1 MKYIKPVMPVILF
14 FCFAI
19 LITGAMLLSNGCAT
33 VASGSDPLAVNAE
46 RLETVSVSA
55 FDTVVILDNSNRS
68 FWITN
73 APAFHGFCEWLR
85 KPITIESTNTLPR
98 GLAMIKLVD
107 DAKIIY
113 QANASHSNILIQAV
127 ADLQGVFNQASSWT
141 VIVQSP
147 TH

>member
-1 MKYIKPVMPVILF
+1 MKIKTLLIDDLIILTV
-14 FCFAI
+14 A
-19 LITGAMLLSNGCAT
+19 ALLFIAVGCASIQPGQDAL
-33 VASGSDPLAVNAE
+33 VVNAE
-46 RLETVSVSA
+46 RLETVSASA

-73 APAFHGFCEWLR
+73 APAFHGFCEWIR
-85 KPITIESTNTLPR
+85 TPITIESTNTLPR

-107 DAKIIY
+107 DAKLVY
-113 QANASHSNILIQAV
+113 EVNKSQSNILIQVV

-141 VIVQSP
+141 LIVQSP

>member
-1 MKYIKPVMPVILF
+1 MKIKTLLIDDLIILTV
-14 FCFAI
+14 A
-19 LITGAMLLSNGCAT
+19 AMLFIAVGCASIQPGQDAL
-33 VASGSDPLAVNAE
+33 VVNAE
-46 RLETVSVSA
+46 RLETVSASA

-73 APAFHGFCEWLR
+73 APAFHGFCEWIR
-85 KPITIESTNTLPR
+85 TPITIESTNTLPR

-107 DAKIIY
+107 DAKLVY
-113 QANASHSNILIQAV
+113 EVNKSQSNILIQVV

-141 VIVQSP
+141 LIVQSP